1 MPSLKTEGNEDDIVI
16 SLSHVTKTFQTY
28 ERPRDFVKEILTGRP
43 NHKAFKALD
52 DISFDVRR
60 GEIIGVIGR
69 NGAGKSTLL
78 RLIAGVLEPS
88 SGEVKVKGRVSA
100 LLELG
105 SGFHPEYTGREN
117 VYLGG
122 MCIGMSREEI
132 DQKMDWIITFS
143 ELEEFIDQPFKTY
156 SSGMQARLTFATA
169 ISVEPD
175 ILIIDEVLAVGDS
188 LFQSKCIK
196 RIRELSEAGCSVFCV
211 SHGISL
217 IAKLCNKAILIADGR
232 VIDQGITRD
241 IVNSYELM
249 LFRQSDAKTLPPEE
263 QIKLS
268 LHPDQ
273 DAAIE
278 TVRVINDKSIPVSQ
292 LHHGK
297 KYRIQVN
304 ATSAKDMDEVSL
316 GISLKMPS
324 GFLVYAKNLRSDD
337 MLLSMNKGDQV
348 RVNFDFYCNLS
359 DGLYF
364 LSAGLAKALPSGET
378 KMLHIKNILEPIHVV
393 GGSDKFGGIVD
404 LSALITIDHLDDH

>member
-16 SLSHVTKTFQTY
+16 CLSHVTKTFQTY
-28 ERPRDFVKEILTGRP
+28 ERPRDFVKEVLTGRP

-188 LFQSKCIK
+188 LFQSKCFQ
-196 RIRELSEAGCSVFCV
+196 RIRSMAENGCTIFLV
-211 SHGISL
+211 SHSILS
-217 IAKLCNKAILIADGR
+217 ITALCNAAMLISHGE
-232 VIDQGITRD
+232 VIVRGSPRE
-241 IVNSYELM
+241 VAEGYEL
-249 LFRQSDAKTLPPEE
+249 LLNIERGSKRKADAENVKMTKFPNAASFIEAVEVLDKHGADVEIIE
-263 QIKLS
+263 YNQTYNINVIVRATCDIEKLS
-268 LHPDQ
+268 
-273 DAAIE
+273 
-278 TVRVINDKSIPVSQ
+278 V
-292 LHHGK
+292 
-297 KYRIQVN
+297 
-304 ATSAKDMDEVSL
+304 
-316 GISLKMPS
+316 GIALRRPE
-324 GFLVYAKNLRSDD
+324 GDVVYAKNTKSDALFASLKRD
-337 MLLSMNKGDQV
+337 ELAQVSFAICNKLADGQY
-348 RVNFDFYCNLS
+348 FLKCYLS
-359 DGLYF
+359 DERSSLE
-364 LSAGLAKALPSGET
+364 SS
-378 KMLHIKNILEPIHVV
+378 MLHMIDHATPILVI
-393 GGSDKFGGIVD
+393 GGSDHFGGLVD
-404 LSALITIDHLDDH
+404 LNAEISVKKIQ